1 MTIKTT
7 KWDAADYLDN
17 PKAIAEYL
25 NAAFEDGN
33 PELIAAALGDVARA
47 KGMSKIA
54 KTAGITREA
63 LYKSLSKEGD
73 PKLSTLLGVTEAI
86 GFKLIVSPE
95 KKTRRAA

>member
-7 KWDAADYLDN
+7 KWDAADYLN
-17 PKAIAEYL
+17 SPKAIAAYL

-54 KTAGITREA
+54 KTAGVTREA

-86 GFKLIVSPE
+86 GFKLIVAPE

>member
-1 MTIKTT
+1 MAIKTT
-7 KWDAADYLDN
+7 KWDPADYLDN

-25 NAAFEDGN
+25 NAAFENGS

-47 KGMSKIA
+47 KGMSRIA

-73 PKLSTLLGVTEAI
+73 PKLSTLLGVMESI

-95 KKTRRAA
+95 KKTRKAA

>member
-1 MTIKTT
+1 
-7 KWDAADYLDN
+7 
-17 PKAIAEYL
+17 
-25 NAAFEDGN
+25 
-33 PELIAAALGDVARA
+33 
-47 KGMSKIA
+47 MSKIA

-95 KKTRRAA
+95 KKNRRAA